1 MTSRHRQGEASG
13 PASCPEDSSQGV
25 IWIWSLG
32 LGLSSPLRCSFTS
45 LLDLLHIL
53 PSLPPLEEQ
62 SLAAAP
68 GAVLESMIP
77 TDWRARVG
85 NLCPEITLLLLFP
98 RSPAPAGVQAYGEQP
113 RTVPCG
119 PAWAWLIRMPCARPG
134 PPGLCAGHCSAVSL
148 PHVASLSHGGIW
160 LATA

>member
-1 MTSRHRQGEASG
+1 MVSRHSQGEASG

-25 IWIWSLG
+25 IWVWSLDQV
-32 LGLSSPLRCSFTS
+32 SPLPRDAPSPPSWTYCTSCPRC
-45 LLDLLHIL
+45 
-53 PSLPPLEEQ
+53 PLWRNM

-68 GAVLESMIP
+68 GAVLGSMIP

-85 NLCPEITLLLLFP
+85 NLCPEIALLLLFP
-98 RSPAPAGVQAYGEQP
+98 CSPAHVGVQAHGEQP

-119 PAWAWLIRMPCARPG
+119 PARAWLIRMSCAWPG